1 MDKGGDLWWKY
12 FLIYLLNSS
21 ISGNY
26 VNKCFKPPPPTRFL
40 YNTPTP
46 SLQLTNPPLLFKSE
60 ITPNNFYCYSL
71 SLISFRVATRLH
83 FVSANVLC
91 VNLAPTLLQGSCVL
105 IISPDRKKV
114 QIIWCLKQQQYI
126 SHI

>member
-26 VNKCFKPPPPTRFL
+26 VLQTPPTPFL

-60 ITPNNFYCYSL
+60 ITPNNFYYYSL
-71 SLISFRVATRLH
+71 PLISFRVATRLH

-91 VNLAPTLLQGSCVL
+91 VNLVPHFVARQLCFNHFT
-105 IISPDRKKV
+105 
-114 QIIWCLKQQQYI
+114 
-126 SHI
+126 